1 MRDISLPMVN
11 DELLE
16 GIWLAVTRDFR
27 WVAAPMV
34 VTNGVI
40 FLLIYSYVPLSLS
53 LAWMFVGSIIP
64 LARIRILHAIAK
76 NENRPVHCRVQLLVY
91 VAVIH
96 GFSRAASVLFFPF
109 IPELNQ
115 ALLCII
121 HTSVCASAIATLVGY
136 RPLVL
141 GFVTPIVGSLAL
153 MWLLQAPLRGESM
166 NLLHLSVGLLMVLL
180 WLTLVIQAK
189 DFFTVFKESFTLR
202 FQQRGLA
209 AELQIAL
216 AQQRE
221 LAASLQIALAKAES
235 SDRAKTRFLA
245 AASHDLRQPLHSLS
259 LFAMALRRRDL
270 DLRSS
275 EIVECIHAATS
286 ALAKQMDGIL
296 DISKLDAG
304 IMSTEIQAFHLAP
317 LVGRL
322 GKETSE
328 VAMRKGLELISE
340 CPKDLIAFTDPILLE
355 RMIRNLL
362 DNALKYT
369 KEGYVKLVAIR
380 NNDNI
385 FLTISDTGIG
395 IPFDEQ
401 QQVFEEFYQL
411 ENPERDRN
419 KGLGLGLSI
428 VRRLAQ
434 LLQLNL
440 KLTSESGRGTEVEL
454 KLLVGDVHRLSG
466 SLNKTKPQRDDYQ
479 NLHVLII
486 DDERSVREGMH
497 ALLSELGCHVSQAD
511 SSESAAVTCQQIRPD
526 LVLADFRLKG
536 NDTGIIAINAVRK
549 IHPSIPAC
557 LISGDTANT
566 SLQAAVQHG
575 LILHHKPVSF
585 DILQSEL
592 DRAIEQKNAM
602 RPNHI

>member
-1 MRDISLPMVN
+1 MVN

-53 LAWMFVGSIIP
+53 LVWMFVGSIIP
-64 LARIRILHAIAK
+64 LARSTITRAIAK
-76 NENRPVHCRVQLLVY
+76 YESQSVLGRLELLFY
-91 VAVIH
+91 VAVVH

-115 ALLCII
+115 ALLSII

-136 RPLVL
+136 RPLVV
-141 GFVTPIVGSLAL
+141 GFVTPIVGSLAF
-153 MWLLQAPLRGESM
+153 MWALQTPLRDGSM
-166 NLLHLSVGLLMVLL
+166 NFLHLAVGLLMVVL
-180 WLTLVIQAK
+180 WLTLVVQAK
-189 DFFTVFKESFTLR
+189 DFFTVFRESFALR
-202 FQQRGLA
+202 F
-209 AELQIAL
+209 
-216 AQQRE
+216 QQRE
-221 LAASLQIALAKAES
+221 LAASLQIALGKAES

-275 EIVECIHAATS
+275 EIVECIHAATG
-286 ALAKQMDGIL
+286 ALARQMDGIL

-304 IMSTEIQAFHLAP
+304 IMSTELQAFYLAP
-317 LVGRL
+317 LIGRL

-328 VAMRKGLELISE
+328 VATRKNLELFSE
-340 CPKDLIAFTDPILLE
+340 CPKELIAYTDPILLE

-369 KEGYVKLVAIR
+369 KEGHVKLVAIK
-380 NNDNI
+380 NDYHI

-395 IPFDEQ
+395 IPLGEQ
-401 QQVFEEFYQL
+401 KQVFEEFYQL

-440 KLTSESGRGTEVEL
+440 KLTSELGRGTEVEL

-466 SLNKTKPQRDDYQ
+466 SINKPKPQRNEYQ

-486 DDERSVREGMH
+486 DDERSVRDGMH

-511 SSESAAVTCQQIRPD
+511 SSENAAAISEQTRPD

-536 NDTGIIAINAVRK
+536 NDTGIIAINAIRK
-549 IHPSIPAC
+549 IHPDLPAC

-575 LILHHKPVSF
+575 LTLHHKPVSF

-592 DRAIEQKNAM
+592 DRALEQKNTM
-602 RPNHI
+602 KPHHT